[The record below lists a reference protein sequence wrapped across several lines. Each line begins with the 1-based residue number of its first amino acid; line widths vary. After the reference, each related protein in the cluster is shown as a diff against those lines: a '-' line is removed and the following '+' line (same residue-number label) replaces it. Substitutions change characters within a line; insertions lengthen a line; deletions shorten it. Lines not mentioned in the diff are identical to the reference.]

1 LIINPLEE
9 VNNILSE
16 LTIVDLLEKSAIE
29 NESNI
34 ALILNDKTFTYKEL
48 NARSNKIANFLVN
61 KGVKPET
68 LVPICLN
75 SGLELITGIMGIIK
89 AGGAYVPIDPDYP
102 EYRINYILNDCGG
115 SFVITTKAF
124 SSKLA
129 KLSAAE
135 IIELDSDLISS
146 SDASELNPNIDIKPT
161 NLAYT
166 MYTSGTTG
174 VPNGVMIEHHSVV
187 NNLNWAKNYFRIGVK
202 DIILQKTNF
211 CFDVSVWEIFWPLI
225 VGAKLVIINKED
237 YKEIDRLKST
247 IELQKVSAIHFVP
260 TMLELFLLSIA
271 PGDCN
276 SLKRVI
282 SSGEALTPFQV
293 NLLKNKIPEAELF
306 NLYGPTETTIHSSY
320 WQIPG
325 TIKVE
330 GVPIGKPVDN
340 TEILILNEQ
349 YEIQPEGNTGE
360 IYIGGKGVARGYLN
374 KKEFTA
380 SRFILNPFNSDKN
393 DRLFKTGDLGRY
405 LNDGNIEYLGRID
418 DQVKINGYRVELESV
433 EANIKNSGIVNHA
446 VVLTKKNALGATQ
459 ITAYVIL
466 KPSTSIQDLWDYL
479 VSKLPAYMLPTSI
492 KEVKNIPFTHNGK
505 VDKALLLK
513 DGVNKQVKNIT
524 PRTELEST
532 IMAIWSAVFGT
543 GEISINDNFFEIGG
557 NSIMAVK
564 MLSLLKKETG
574 KHVSFLL
581 LYQFPTVESLAKLV
595 DKQNAFK
602 TPEVLVAIRPHG
614 NKPPVYL
621 VNGGGVVAE
630 GFINLGHVLDEE
642 QPVYSFQSNGYDSN
656 GRLLSNIE
664 DIASY
669 YVKSILSNDE
679 AGPYSIAGY
688 SLGGIIAFEI
698 ARQLKAMGKEVRLLI
713 MIDGLTRDPE
723 IIKTKHS
730 ALSILRLIG
739 LNIYLLRYGFSSAL
753 KYSWGIMSAVYR
765 NIKTTYTRAPK
776 TVLETQEPDKDHNFD
791 VFSLHILAYKK
802 YNLQAY
808 DGNIVVFRAKR
819 ITFYTDDF
827 KYLGWRPYAKKV
839 KSISIK
845 GHHYSIF
852 DEVNIKGFGE
862 KLQSVLDSGF

>member
-1 LIINPLEE
+1 LEE
-9 VNNILSE
+9 INNILSE

-34 ALILNDKTFTYKEL
+34 ALIFNDKKVTYKEL
-48 NARSNKIANFLVN
+48 NARSNKIANFLVA

-75 SGLELITGIMGIIK
+75 SGIELITGIMGIIK

-102 EYRINYILNDCGG
+102 EYRINYILNDCKGC
-115 SFVITTKAF
+115 FVITTRAF

-129 KLSAAE
+129 NLSAAE
-135 IIELDSDLISS
+135 IIELDGDIISS
-146 SDASELNPNIDIKPT
+146 SGASEQNPNIDIKPA

-174 VPNGVMIEHHSVV
+174 VPNGVMIEHNSVV
-187 NNLNWAKNYFRIGVK
+187 NNLNWAKNYFRVGVK

-225 VGAKLVIINKED
+225 IGAKLVIINKED
-237 YKEIDRLKST
+237 YKDIDRLKST
-247 IELQKVSAIHFVP
+247 IELHKVNTIHFVP

-271 PGDCN
+271 PGECS
-276 SLKRVI
+276 SLKQVI
-282 SSGEALTPFQV
+282 SSGEALTAFQV

-320 WQIPG
+320 WQVPG
-325 TIKVE
+325 NKVKIE
-330 GVPIGKPVDN
+330 KVAIGKPVDN
-340 TEILILNEQ
+340 TAILILNERL
-349 YEIQPEGNTGE
+349 EIQSEGKTGE

-380 SRFILNPFNSDKN
+380 NRFIPNPFNSDKN

-433 EANIKNSGIVNHA
+433 EANIKNSGIVKHA

-466 KPSTSIQDLWDYL
+466 KTPGSIQDLWDHL
-479 VSKLPAYMLPTSI
+479 VNKLPAYMLPTSI

-505 VDKALLLK
+505 VDKDLLLK
-513 DGVNKQVKNIT
+513 NSLNKEVKSII
-524 PRTELEST
+524 PRTELESA
-532 IMAIWSAVFGT
+532 IMAIWNLVFGA
-543 GEISINDNFFEIGG
+543 GEISIHDNFFEIGG

-564 MLSLLKKETG
+564 MLSLLKKQTG

-602 TPEVLVAIRPHG
+602 APEVLVAIKPRG

-630 GFINLGHVLDEE
+630 GFINLGYVLDKE
-642 QPVYSFQSNGYDSN
+642 QPVYGFQSNGYDSN
-656 GRLLSNIE
+656 GRLLGNIE

-669 YVKSILSNDE
+669 YVKSILSKDE
-679 AGPYSIAGY
+679 NGPYSIAGY
-688 SLGGIIAFEI
+688 SLGGVIAFEM
-698 ARQLKAMGKEVRLLI
+698 ARQLKAIGKEVKVLA

-730 ALSILRLIG
+730 AWSIIRLIG
-739 LNIYLLRYGFSSAL
+739 LNIYLLKYGFSSAVR
-753 KYSWGIMSAVYR
+753 YSRGIMRAVLKR
-765 NIKTTYTRAPK
+765 IKTSYSSKVENSA
-776 TVLETQEPDKDHNFD
+776 ENHDPDKDHNFD
-791 VFSLHILAYKK
+791 VFGLHILAYKK

-819 ITFYTDDF
+819 ITFYMDDF

-852 DEVNIKGFGE
+852 DEANIKGFGE